1 MRLACSS
8 CSPHRFEASP
18 VVEKCRKVLKRGF
31 TTNNVGEWLSLVGP
45 HLVEVCKGYGTV
57 GSLLSLAAQAT
68 IHCGD
73 TWPQPWSGRQRIGR
87 VAAAFTGVLGGRR
100 RLA

>member
-1 MRLACSS
+1 MA
-8 CSPHRFEASP
+8 
-18 VVEKCRKVLKRGF
+18 KCKEVLKRGF
-31 TTNNVGEWLSLVGP
+31 TTNNVSERLALVGP
-45 HLVEVCKGYGTV
+45 HSVQVCKGYGTM

-87 VAAAFTGVLGGRR
+87 VAAAFTGNLEECLEVADDWRDEIA
-100 RLA
+100 RLRA